1 MLPPG
6 MGGGAAN
13 LAKNS
18 PNLADAFHPMP
29 LFRSADIIVVE
40 SPDRTT
46 IQAMSLEL
54 VDHAGDAAA
63 WDKFTLPQGVT
74 ASALMSGDTVALHF
88 TGKTIDRI
96 AAFSRHTGQWKD
108 QRLLKPAEEQLSP
121 LISQGGAVYQV
132 GNDVYA
138 YSSRRGTWGV
148 LHLEGGEKPRVTLY
162 ANDISAMQGN
172 RLYVFS
178 LNHGNWSPGVEVN
191 LERFRR
197 KPRGAAPAR

>member
-1 MLPPG
+1 MSL
-6 MGGGAAN
+6 
-13 LAKNS
+13 L
-18 PNLADAFHPMP
+18 
-29 LFRSADIIVVE
+29 RSLDIIVVE

-54 VDHAGDAAA
+54 VDHAGDAAT
-63 WDKFTLPQGVT
+63 WDKFTLPEGVT

-148 LHLEGGEKPRVTLY
+148 LHLEAGEKPRVTLGV
-162 ANDISAMQGN
+162 NDISAMQGN

-191 LERFRR
+191 LRRFQR
-197 KPRGAAPAR
+197 KPQGAPPAQ